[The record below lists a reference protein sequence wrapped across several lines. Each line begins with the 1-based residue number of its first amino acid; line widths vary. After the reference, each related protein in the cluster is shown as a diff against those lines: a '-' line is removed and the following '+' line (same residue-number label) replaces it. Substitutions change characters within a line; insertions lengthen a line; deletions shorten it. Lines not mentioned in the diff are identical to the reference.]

1 MSLNVRF
8 HQIGRILI
16 DLELTKIYSLTIPA
30 HILPGILLF
39 SLRFVSHNPY
49 YCVAF
54 ITVALGL
61 NGASTVVCLV
71 NALDLSPNFAAP
83 VGAII
88 NTFSSP
94 AGILAPML
102 ITFFTQE
109 QVYLLFC
116 TMVKCTF
123 LYILFSLFN
132 QNTVDEW
139 NQIFFISSAMYIFTA
154 ISFML
159 FGSGEVQYW
168 NDESNKTKEDSQQQ
182 TKESNDGHF

>member
-1 MSLNVRF
+1 MSLKVRF
-8 HQIGRILI
+8 HQIERILI
-16 DLELTKIYSLTIPA
+16 DLELTNIYSLTILA

-61 NGASTVVCLV
+61 NGASTVVSLV

-94 AGILAPML
+94 AGVLAPML

-109 QVYLLFC
+109 QVYLLFL
-116 TMVKCTF
+116 T
-123 LYILFSLFN
+123 
-132 QNTVDEW
+132 
-139 NQIFFISSAMYIFTA
+139 
-154 ISFML
+154 
-159 FGSGEVQYW
+159 
-168 NDESNKTKEDSQQQ
+168 
-182 TKESNDGHF
+182 